1 MYLIYL
7 DLYRLGSVGID
18 TCPEGYNEIIDPEV
32 CEIASSVLQ
41 LLYKEDENTQEQ
53 PSSCRWCGGC
63 GSEGWSSMSTGGGSL
78 SKLICEEDIKTSG
91 NERAPFLI

>member
-7 DLYRLGSVGID
+7 DLYRLGSVGTD

-53 PSSCRWCGGC
+53 PNSCRWCGGC
-63 GSEGWSSMSTGGGSL
+63 GSGGWSSMSTGGGSL

-91 NERAPFLI
+91 NKRAPFLT